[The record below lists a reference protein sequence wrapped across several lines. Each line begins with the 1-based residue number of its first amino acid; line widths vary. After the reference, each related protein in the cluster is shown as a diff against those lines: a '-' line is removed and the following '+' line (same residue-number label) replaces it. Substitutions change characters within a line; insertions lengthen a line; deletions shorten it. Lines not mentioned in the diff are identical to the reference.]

1 MKAVIVGGTSGLG
14 RALAAEFMA
23 AGWTVAVTGVRPAA
37 LAEFS
42 AKFPAALAFKLDVTA
57 TAAARARLLEIISGL
72 GGVDAAVICAGRY
85 DDDQHADWAVE
96 ERTIAVNASG
106 CAAVLNAA
114 FHYFLQKGGGRL
126 ACVSSIGGVR
136 GNARCPAYN
145 ASKAFLFNYLEG
157 LRQHAALAGTPVT
170 ITNAVP
176 AYVGGA
182 LEPAARAIL
191 RAVLAGRRSVYVP
204 GYWRLLAAAYRNLP
218 DLLHEKMA
226 RWHYAL
232 LKPFMRSAPRR

>member
-14 RALAAEFMA
+14 KALAAEFLA
-23 AGWTVAVTGVRPAA
+23 AGWTVAVTGVRAESVRDFAAAYPAA
-37 LAEFS
+37 
-42 AKFPAALAFKLDVTA
+42 KAFLLDVEE

-72 GGVDAAVICAGRY
+72 DGADAVVISAGRY
-85 DDDQHADWAVE
+85 DDDPAADWALE
-96 ERTIAVNASG
+96 EKAIAVNAAG

-114 FHYFLQKGGGRL
+114 FHYFAGKGAGRL
-126 ACVSSIGGVR
+126 GCVSSIGAVR

-145 ASKAFLFNYLEG
+145 ASKAFLFNYIEG
-157 LRQHAALAGTPVT
+157 LRQHAALSGASLT

-176 AYVGGA
+176 AYVRGKEQA
-182 LEPAARAIL
+182 AARAIF
-191 RAVLAGRRSVYVP
+191 RAILAGRRTVYVP

-226 RWHYAL
+226 RWHYTL
-232 LKPFMRSAPRR
+232 LKPFIKSGPR